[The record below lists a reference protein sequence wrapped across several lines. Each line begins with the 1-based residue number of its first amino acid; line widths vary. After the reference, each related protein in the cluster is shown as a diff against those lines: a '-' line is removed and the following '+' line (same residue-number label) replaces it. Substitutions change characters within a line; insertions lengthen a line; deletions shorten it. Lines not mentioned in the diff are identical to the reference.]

1 LSGIKKSESRVV
13 FRSFVLFSIIQAAG
27 WPIWFLI
34 LTSIIAVAL
43 IIERFISLQRKK
55 VMPKRLLEEVM
66 ELYKSRQVSP
76 DLIQKLDASSP
87 MGSIFANGLRSELA
101 SRDAMK
107 ASMEEAGS
115 LVAHKLEKY
124 LPALGTIATVA
135 PLMGLFGTV
144 VGMIEIFGAQAPTG
158 TNPQQLAY
166 GISVALYNT
175 GLGILVAIPA
185 MIFYRFFRTKV
196 DDYLVEM
203 EQQSSKFIDMVKGP
217 RK

>member
-1 LSGIKKSESRVV
+1 
-13 FRSFVLFSIIQAAG
+13 
-27 WPIWFLI
+27 
-34 LTSIIAVAL
+34 
-43 IIERFISLQRKK
+43 
-55 VMPKRLLEEVM
+55 MPKRLLEEVM

>member
-1 LSGIKKSESRVV
+1 
-13 FRSFVLFSIIQAAG
+13 LFSIIQAAG

-34 LTSIIAVAL
+34 LTSIVAVAL
-43 IIERFISLQRKK
+43 IIERFITLQRPK
-55 VMPKRLLEEVM
+55 VIPKRLFEEVV
-66 ELYKSRQVSP
+66 ELHRSRQVSSE
-76 DLIQKLDASSP
+76 LIQKLDASSP
-87 MGSIFANGLRSELA
+87 MGSIFASGLRNELA
-101 SRDAMK
+101 TREAMK
-107 ASMEEAGS
+107 NAMEETGG

-158 TNPQQLAY
+158 TNPQQLAH

-175 GLGILVAIPA
+175 ALGILVAIPA
-185 MIFYRFFRTKV
+185 MIFYRFFRSKV

-203 EQQSSKFIDMVKGP
+203 EQLSAKLVDSLKGP